1 MYRSLC
7 FLFTIALPVL
17 GFAQA
22 ARTDEASDTAV
33 YMVSYIEVMPPSQ
46 GEAIALLRQ
55 YREASRNEEGNMRL
69 EVLQQS
75 GRPDHFALV
84 EIWQD
89 QKTFAAHG
97 KAAHTTQLR
106 AKLQPLRV
114 SSYDERLH
122 TGLALGSMLTARA
135 AGAMYVVTHAD
146 AIPPGKDEA
155 IALLKQL
162 AEASRKEDGNVR
174 FEVWQQ
180 SSRQNHCTIVE
191 VWQDQKSLEAHAM
204 ATHTRQFR
212 EKFQPLSGS
221 LYDERL
227 YKALD

>member
-1 MYRSLC
+1 MYRSLW
-7 FLFTIALPVL
+7 FLFSIVLPAL

-22 ARTDEASDTAV
+22 ARADEASDAAV
-33 YMVSYIEVMPPSQ
+33 YLVSYIEVMPSSQ
-46 GEAIALLRQ
+46 GEASALLRQ
-55 YREASRNEEGNMRL
+55 YREASRKEAGSMRL

-75 GRPDHFALV
+75 SRPDHFALV

-89 QKTFAAHG
+89 QQAFAAHS
-97 KAAHTTQLR
+97 KAAPTTQLR
-106 AKLQPLRV
+106 AMLQPLRV
-114 SSYDERLH
+114 SPYDERVH
-122 TGLALGSMLTARA
+122 KGLAMGSTLTVRA
-135 AGAMYVVTHAD
+135 AGALYVVTHAD

-155 IALLKQL
+155 LTLLKQL
-162 AEASRKEDGNVR
+162 AEASRKEDGNMR

-180 SSRQNHCTIVE
+180 SSRQNHCTVVE
-191 VWQDQKSLEAHAM
+191 IWQDQQAHNAHTM
-204 ATHTRQFR
+204 AAHTRQFR